1 MRCTAAVFP
10 TPPGSAPADDP
21 RRRRSNGHWSEQAS
35 GRQHHDAVSGPITTG
50 KAPLCVRAVQV
61 SDGAAV
67 TLLMTR
73 REALRRGLPVLGVFR
88 SFAAVGVDP
97 AIMGVG
103 PAVAIP
109 EAVRRAGL
117 TLDDI
122 DVYEINE
129 AFASQALYCV
139 RDLGLDPEK
148 VWLPPAPA
156 PSPPTLPLASW
167 HWRHGKAR
175 PFPPCPPSLY
185 TYTAALRAAVVLVM
199 VLVGLRDAPTLHDQV
214 Q

>member
-1 MRCTAAVFP
+1 MVC
-10 TPPGSAPADDP
+10 
-21 RRRRSNGHWSEQAS
+21 
-35 GRQHHDAVSGPITTG
+35 
-50 KAPLCVRAVQV
+50 LLLQV

-67 TLLMTR
+67 ALVTTR
-73 REALRRGLPVLGVFR
+73 REALKRGLPVLAVFR

-109 EAVRRAGL
+109 AAVKKAGL

-139 RDLGLDPEK
+139 KDLGIDPAK
-148 VWLPPAPA
+148 VRNTLLPENSHA
-156 PSPPTLPLASW
+156 
-167 HWRHGKAR
+167 
-175 PFPPCPPSLY
+175 
-185 TYTAALRAAVVLVM
+185 
-199 VLVGLRDAPTLHDQV
+199 
-214 Q
+214 

>member
-1 MRCTAAVFP
+1 
-10 TPPGSAPADDP
+10 
-21 RRRRSNGHWSEQAS
+21 
-35 GRQHHDAVSGPITTG
+35 
-50 KAPLCVRAVQV
+50 VQV

-67 TLLMTR
+67 ALLMTR
-73 REALRRGLPVLGVFR
+73 REALARGLPALAVVR

-109 EAVRRAGL
+109 AAVKMAGL

-139 RDLGLDPEK
+139 RELGLPKEK
-148 VWLPPAPA
+148 VRAA
-156 PSPPTLPLASW
+156 A
-167 HWRHGKAR
+167 
-175 PFPPCPPSLY
+175 
-185 TYTAALRAAVVLVM
+185 AALTASSRHVAVQYCDSM
-199 VLVGLRDAPTLHDQV
+199 RTCM
-214 Q
+214 

>member
-1 MRCTAAVFP
+1 M
-10 TPPGSAPADDP
+10 
-21 RRRRSNGHWSEQAS
+21 
-35 GRQHHDAVSGPITTG
+35 
-50 KAPLCVRAVQV
+50 
-61 SDGAAV
+61 
-67 TLLMTR
+67 
-73 REALRRGLPVLGVFR
+73 LGVFR

-148 VWLPPAPA
+148 VPR
-156 PSPPTLPLASW
+156 PS
-167 HWRHGKAR
+167 
-175 PFPPCPPSLY
+175 
-185 TYTAALRAAVVLVM
+185 
-199 VLVGLRDAPTLHDQV
+199 
-214 Q
+214 